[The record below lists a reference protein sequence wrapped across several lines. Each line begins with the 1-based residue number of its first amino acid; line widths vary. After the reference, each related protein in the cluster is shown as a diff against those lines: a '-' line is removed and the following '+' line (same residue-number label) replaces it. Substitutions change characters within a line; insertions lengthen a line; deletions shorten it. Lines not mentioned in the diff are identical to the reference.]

1 MEALNM
7 KIKNVTIGEGQPK
20 VVVSFTGHSA
30 EEVQAE
36 IEEAKKNND
45 KFDIVEIR
53 SDSFDAMNH
62 EDHFRLVDHIIE
74 EMADCPII
82 YTYRTNGEGGSG
94 TKSAAEYQSL
104 VSHAIGNCD
113 IDIVD
118 IEFFM
123 YEDIVNQLID
133 EAKEKGVAVLLSQH
147 DFRDTPHFEEM
158 MATYENMYE
167 RGGDILKLAYQP
179 ADGRDVLSVL
189 SAVHDARRKFN
200 CQVVGISMGETGKI
214 TRVAG
219 GVFGSCMTYGH
230 LINQAAPGQI
240 GAGILKEYLNIFEED
255 R

>member
-1 MEALNM
+1 M
-7 KIKNVTIGEGQPK
+7 KIKDVSIGEGRPK

-36 IEEAKKNND
+36 IKDAKKNGD

-62 EDHFRLVDHIIE
+62 EDHLKLVNHIID
-74 EMADCPII
+74 EMKGYPTI
-82 YTYRTNGEGGSG
+82 YTYRTNSEGGSG
-94 TKSAAEYQSL
+94 MKSAAEYQSL
-104 VSHAIGNCD
+104 VDDAIEKCD

-133 EAKEKGVAVLLSQH
+133 KAKQKGVAVLLSQH
-147 DFRDTPHFEEM
+147 DFKDTPHFDEM

-167 RGGDILKLAYQP
+167 RGGDILKLAYEP

-189 SAVHDARRKFN
+189 SAVHDAKKKFN
-200 CQVVGISMGETGKI
+200 CHVVGIAMGETGKI
-214 TRVAG
+214 TRMAG
-219 GVFGSCMTYGH
+219 GVFGSCLTYGH
-230 LINQAAPGQI
+230 LVNQAAPGQI
-240 GAGILKEYLNIFEED
+240 HAAILKEYLNIFEED
-255 R
+255 

>member
-1 MEALNM
+1 M

-20 VVVSFTGHSA
+20 VVVSFAGHSA
-30 EEVQAE
+30 DEVQKE
-36 IEEAKKNND
+36 ISEAKKQSE

-62 EDHFRLVDHIIE
+62 EDHFELVDHITR
-74 EMADCPII
+74 EMKDYPII
-82 YTYRTNGEGGSG
+82 YTYRTNGEGGNG

-104 VSHAIGNCD
+104 VSDAIQHSD

-123 YEDIVNQLID
+123 YEDIVSQLIT

-147 DFRDTPHFEEM
+147 DFQDTPHFEEM
-158 MATYENMYE
+158 MATYKNMYE
-167 RGGDILKLAYQP
+167 RGGDILKLAYKP

-189 SAVHDARRKFN
+189 SAVHDARKKFN
-200 CQVVGISMGETGKI
+200 CQVVGIAMGESGKI

-219 GVFGSCMTYGH
+219 GVFGSCLTYGH
-230 LINQAAPGQI
+230 LVNQAAPGQI
-240 GAGILKEYLNIFEED
+240 HAGILKEYLDIFEED
-255 R
+255 

>member
-1 MEALNM
+1 M
-7 KIKNVTIGEGQPK
+7 KIKDVTIGEGQPK
-20 VVVSFTGHSA
+20 VVVSFTGHTA
-30 EEVQAE
+30 EEIRAE
-36 IEEAKKNND
+36 IAEAGGNSD

-62 EDHFRLVDHIIE
+62 EDHFALVDHIAR
-74 EMADCPII
+74 EMSDYPII
-82 YTYRTNGEGGSG
+82 YTYRTNGEGGNG

-104 VSHAIGNCD
+104 LSHAIDHSG

-123 YEDIVNQLID
+123 YEEIVDQLIAQ
-133 EAKEKGVAVLLSQH
+133 AKEKGVAVLLSQH
-147 DFRDTPHFEEM
+147 DFRDTPHFEDM
-158 MATYENMYE
+158 MATYKNMYE

-200 CQVVGISMGETGKI
+200 CQVVGIAMGEAGKI

-219 GVFGSCMTYGH
+219 GVFGSCLTYGH
-230 LINQAAPGQI
+230 LVNQAAPGQI
-240 GAGILKEYLNIFEED
+240 HAGILKEYLNIFEED